1 MRQPVREVPRWRRP
15 KTVAR
20 PAAPV
25 QLRGRHGKAFARELA
40 RATAQGSEGR
50 QAGKQAAASAN
61 DVLSATRAWRFRRHL
76 PPFAWLA
83 FLIATGLALH
93 FTRHPL
99 LFGNLAGL
107 TAPVLMWLFTRHA
120 SRFTRRAAEIAGL
133 LTAIWLPLLA
143 AIGWHARVPA
153 FLLLTWGACAALWV
167 RHYRWRPPSPGQT
180 AVAPAGDAATW
191 DKLAAKRKWTGS
203 LGTPEALPGGGRK
216 YPIRLDGAETH
227 IGQVLAEPRAIA
239 AAWDR
244 AQTEAYAE
252 PDPSGIESR
261 GYLTILNGGT
271 LEAPCEWDGKGFAT
285 DGLARIGRFADGQP
299 ARIRG
304 WVPMDGTRHTLL
316 AGASGSGKT
325 ALLDLLIHLALASEI
340 PVVPLILDPQN
351 GQSLPQWKDRLLYA
365 AGLEECARYERGLH
379 AAMLDRSTRMASMT
393 WRDEDGFKMKGLDFY
408 DHRLAGFPIVMIITD
423 EAPELLG
430 GGGNSKLGAEMT
442 RLKGSRAK
450 LGRKAGDMEVLAAQV
465 PSLGELGGDQAL
477 RAMFV
482 GGNVGSLR
490 TAEKVSQGML
500 GLSVDPSL
508 LPKYFPS
515 GEPTQGVGYVASV
528 DNRQAPMRT
537 DMVPKRLRREQV
549 EVPSLEPE
557 FLEAMDKAM
566 GGVSPT
572 AAFPAPSVVRA
583 IEQAGAMH
591 EAYVREQARMPE
603 PAPAEEVPEEGRR
616 CADAVWAVLS
626 ERNAPMERGEVI
638 KWANELAQTGWGRA
652 KPFSIRA
659 IGDALKGL
667 AAGEFPG
674 REVAKP
680 RDGVYQAVTVQSP
693 ANDHK

>member
-15 KTVAR
+15 QTVTR
-20 PAAPV
+20 SAAPV

-50 QAGKQAAASAN
+50 KEGGTAAGN
-61 DVLSATRAWRFRRHL
+61 DVLAATGAWRFRRHL

-83 FLIATGLALH
+83 FLLAAGLALH
-93 FTRHPL
+93 STRHPL

-107 TAPVLMWLFTRHA
+107 AAPVVMWLFTRHA
-120 SRFTRRAAEIAGL
+120 SRFTRRAAEVAGL

-167 RHYRWRPPSPGQT
+167 RHYRWRPAPPEQAATG
-180 AVAPAGDAATW
+180 PAGDAATW
-191 DKLAAKRKWTGS
+191 DKLAAKRKWTGQ
-203 LGTPEALPGGGRK
+203 LGSPEALPGGGRK

-271 LEAPCEWDGKGFAT
+271 LEAGCEWDGKGFSA
-285 DGLARIGRFADGQP
+285 DGLARVGRFADGMR

-304 WVPMDGTRHTLL
+304 WVPMDGTRHSLF

-325 ALLDLLIHLALASEI
+325 ALLDLLIWLALASEV
-340 PVVPLILDPQN
+340 PVVPVILDPQN
-351 GQSLPQWKDRLLYA
+351 GQSLPQWKGRLLYA
-365 AGLEECARYERGLH
+365 AGLEECVRFERGLH
-379 AAMLDRSTRMASMT
+379 AAMLDRSARMASMT
-393 WRDEDGFKMKGLDFY
+393 WRDEDGFKMTGLDFY
-408 DHRLAGFPIVMIITD
+408 DHRVAGFPIVMPITD

-430 GGGNSKLGAEMT
+430 GGGNSKLGDEMT
-442 RLKGSRAK
+442 RLQASRAK
-450 LGRKAGDMEVLAAQV
+450 LARKAGDMEVLVAQV
-465 PSLGELGGDQAL
+465 PSLGELGGNQAL

-482 GGNVGSLR
+482 GGNVVSLR

-537 DMVPKRLRREQV
+537 DMVPRRLRREQV
-549 EVPSLEPE
+549 EVPALEPE

-572 AAFPAPSVVRA
+572 AAFPAPAPSR
-583 IEQAGAMH
+583 QA
-591 EAYVREQARMPE
+591 PE
-603 PAPAEEVPEEGRR
+603 PRDAPEPPPVDDAPEEGRR
-616 CADAVWAVLS
+616 CADAVWQVLAD
-626 ERNAPMERGEVI
+626 RNAPMERGEVV

-659 IGDALKGL
+659 ISDALKGL

-674 REVAKP
+674 REVTKP
-680 RDGVYQAVTVQSP
+680 RDGVYEAVTVQSP
-693 ANDHK
+693 ANDAK